1 MRESPCP
8 NREVKAF
15 GLVLDA
21 TCNVKGRL
29 SSHVKSS
36 QRVNET
42 AELLPLPLL
51 VPCTKGKNRKFI
63 RKNDSEKTKMLDRL
77 IVRSLLALL
86 FQISVWFPPLDKAC
100 TLSVTMS

>member
-1 MRESPCP
+1 MQESPCP

-21 TCNVKGRL
+21 TCNVKGQL

-36 QRVNET
+36 QWVNET

-51 VPCTKGKNRKFI
+51 VPCTNGKNRKFI
-63 RKNDSEKTKMLDRL
+63 RKNDSEKTNMLERL
-77 IVRSLLALL
+77 IVRSLLAL
-86 FQISVWFPPLDKAC
+86 ISQRTVWFPPLDKVS
-100 TLSVTMS
+100 TLSITMS